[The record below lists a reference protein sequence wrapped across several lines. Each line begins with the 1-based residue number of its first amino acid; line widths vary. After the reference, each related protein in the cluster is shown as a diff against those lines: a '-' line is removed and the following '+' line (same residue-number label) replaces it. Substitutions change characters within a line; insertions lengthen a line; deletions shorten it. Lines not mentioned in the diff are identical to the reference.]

1 MQILRKSLCLPVL
14 IMLAVASFGQEF
26 EGSIAFVK
34 KSYYDTTHLNYYI
47 KKNRIRIDKY
57 NRQGGKLIETLLVN
71 LDKETVTALHPE
83 KKLYRPLS
91 VVPECQ
97 TSKSDYEVKKTGNFR
112 RINGHKCYQWRV
124 RNEKLNT
131 EIAYW
136 VTKIQFDF
144 YDDLL
149 KLLQRTERT
158 YRFYMQIPDKD
169 GYFPMLTVER
179 TLLRDE
185 RERLE
190 VKNIARDKIS
200 ESLFKIP
207 EDFTELL
214 FSQQIQ

>member
-57 NRQGGKLIETLLVN
+57 NRQGGQLIETLLVN
-71 LDKETVTALHPE
+71 LEKETVTALHPE

-91 VVPECQ
+91 VAPECQ

-144 YDDLL
+144 YDDLS
-149 KLLQRTERT
+149 QP
-158 YRFYMQIPDKD
+158 FYFFLIQCNITVSSPTPGQGQIK
-169 GYFPMLTVER
+169 FPESLYQADPKFVNRKQKSFWSKMTG
-179 TLLRDE
+179 LLR
-185 RERLE
+185 
-190 VKNIARDKIS
+190 
-200 ESLFKIP
+200 
-207 EDFTELL
+207 
-214 FSQQIQ
+214 